1 MIYKFNEYYSTLRY
15 PKMVGLKEFM
25 NKKQTHRMT
34 DFSAS
39 ERKSITDIVYKKRGR
54 ASFSSCFVEI
64 YYTYINEDGE
74 FGFDNVE
81 IVKLVDDWFTIIIEG
96 YSATEYFICDE
107 FEEVISWLESKVIT

>member
-64 YYTYINEDGE
+64 YYTY
-74 FGFDNVE
+74 DNVE